1 MATLQ
6 INNNPKVELIHFTD
20 AEMQITLDDGRKLSI
35 PLAWYKTL
43 FSATKEQLAT
53 YELIGDGEGVH
64 WPLLDEDLSVK
75 GFLMG
80 ISDMSPQK
88 IA

>member
-6 INNNPKVELIHFTD
+6 IHNNPKVEVIDFTD
-20 AEMQITLDDGRKLSI
+20 AEMLITLDDGRKLSI
-35 PLAWYKTL
+35 PLAWYTSL
-43 FSATKEQLAT
+43 FTATKKQLTT
-53 YELIGDGEGVH
+53 YELIGDGEGIH

-80 ISDMSPQK
+80 ISDMSPLK